1 MQIPILLQR
10 MKNWKNKRKELD
22 QTDQIIAGV
31 EKKKKMINIITHWT
45 GPMEY
50 MQRFCGI
57 STLDVPRVV
66 AHGREKIA
74 GREVQPPNIILS
86 VVIRM

>member
-1 MQIPILLQR
+1 
-10 MKNWKNKRKELD
+10 
-22 QTDQIIAGV
+22 
-31 EKKKKMINIITHWT
+31 MINIITRWA

-50 MQRFCGI
+50 MQRFCGT

-74 GREVQPPNIILS
+74 GTEVQPPNIILS

>member
-1 MQIPILLQR
+1 
-10 MKNWKNKRKELD
+10 MKNWKDKRKELD
-22 QTDQIIAGV
+22 QTDQIIAWA
-31 EKKKKMINIITHWT
+31 EKIKSNKMINIITHWA

-50 MQRFCGI
+50 MQRFWGT

-74 GREVQPPNIILS
+74 GREVQPPDIILS

>member
-1 MQIPILLQR
+1 ML
-10 MKNWKNKRKELD
+10 
-22 QTDQIIAGV
+22 
-31 EKKKKMINIITHWT
+31 
-45 GPMEY
+45 
-50 MQRFCGI
+50 RFCGT

-74 GREVQPPNIILS
+74 GTEVQPPNIILS

>member
-1 MQIPILLQR
+1 
-10 MKNWKNKRKELD
+10 
-22 QTDQIIAGV
+22 
-31 EKKKKMINIITHWT
+31 
-45 GPMEY
+45 MEY
-50 MQRFCGI
+50 MQRFCGT

-74 GREVQPPNIILS
+74 GREVKPPDIILS